1 MTIAPDSLDFGPR
14 FDVAAHSSIGEGT
27 RPRSEN
33 QDNYLLIDVNGE
45 ARYLDKQQLAAQQV
59 SGWPQGHARVA
70 VLDGMGGHGHG
81 REAAEAAVAG
91 MLAMP
96 ACVSLDELSARL
108 DALHGFLQ
116 GVFGAD
122 SDLERRPG
130 TTLTLLEL
138 PPGGPALLFH
148 VGDSRLYKVA
158 AGKAQPLTVDHVPA
172 TAFAMSGLIGAP
184 EWWQQ
189 VHGEHRSQIS
199 QAFILG
205 NAFASPVRLEDP
217 LFPLSAHELPVFL
230 RHLADRRAI
239 ELDPGA
245 DYLLATDGFWSCSR
259 AAGWVAR
266 WPQVLAAGKSA
277 AEACA
282 GMFTEMRV
290 NPPPELHSDNL
301 TAVLVRVRPAAG
313 TDETALPAS

>member
-1 MTIAPDSLDFGPR
+1 MTTAPDRLDFGPR

-33 QDNYLLIDVNGE
+33 QDNFLLIDVNGH
-45 ARYLDKQQLAAQQV
+45 AQFLDNQRLASERV
-59 SGWPQGHARVA
+59 GGWPQGHARVA

-91 MLAMP
+91 MLGMP
-96 ACVSLDELSARL
+96 ACATVDELSARL
-108 DALHGFLQ
+108 DTLHGFLQ

-122 SDLERRPG
+122 SDVERRPG

-138 PPGGPALLFH
+138 PPDGPALLFH
-148 VGDSRLYKVA
+148 VGDSRLYKIA
-158 AGKAQPLTVDHVPA
+158 EGKAQPLTVDHVPA
-172 TAFAMSGLIGAP
+172 TAFAMAGLIGAP

-205 NAFASPVRLEDP
+205 NAFASPERLEDP
-217 LFPLSAHELPVFL
+217 LFPLTPNELPGFL
-230 RHLADRRAI
+230 RHLGDRRAVA
-239 ELDPGA
+239 LDPGA
-245 DYLLATDGFWSCSR
+245 DYLLASDGFWSCSQ

-266 WPQVLAAGKSA
+266 WPCLLAAEQN
-277 AEACA
+277 AEAACA
-282 GMFTEMRV
+282 SMFTEIRLH
-290 NPPPELHSDNL
+290 PPPELHSDNL
-301 TAVLVRVRPAAG
+301 TAVLVRVRPPAAS
-313 TDETALPAS
+313 DETALPAA

>member
-14 FDVAAHSSIGEGT
+14 FDVAAHSSIGEGP

-33 QDNYLLIDVNGE
+33 QDNYLLIDVHGD
-45 ARYLDKQQLAAQQV
+45 ARFLANQQAATQRV
-59 SGWPQGHARVA
+59 VGWPQGHARVA

-81 REAAEAAVAG
+81 REAAEATVAG

-96 ACVSLDELSARL
+96 ACVSLDDLSARL
-108 DALHGFLQ
+108 DALHGILQ
-116 GVFGAD
+116 RVFGAD
-122 SDLERRPG
+122 SNIERRPG

-138 PPGGPALLFH
+138 PPAGPALLFH
-148 VGDSRLYKVA
+148 VGDSRLYKVT

-217 LFPLSAHELPVFL
+217 LFPLSAQQLPGFL

-245 DYLLATDGFWSCSR
+245 DYLLATDGFWSCSH
-259 AAGWVAR
+259 AAGWVAS
-266 WPQVLAAGKSA
+266 WPHVLAAGQSA
-277 AEACA
+277 EEACA
-282 GMFTEMRV
+282 GMFSEIRDK
-290 NPPPELHSDNL
+290 PPPDLHSDNL
-301 TAVLVRVRPAAG
+301 TAVLVRVRPAVAA
-313 TDETALPAS
+313 DETALPAS